1 MLNLLGTSQDLQIMD
16 VAAAA
21 EIEEI
26 LPPTPPEKKTVCFLC
41 LVCLK
46 PPSLAILFL
55 SETD

>member
-16 VAAAA
+16 AAAAA

-26 LPPTPPEKKTVCFLC
+26 LPPTPPEKKTARFLC

-46 PPSLAILFL
+46 PPSLSNPFSL
-55 SETD
+55 